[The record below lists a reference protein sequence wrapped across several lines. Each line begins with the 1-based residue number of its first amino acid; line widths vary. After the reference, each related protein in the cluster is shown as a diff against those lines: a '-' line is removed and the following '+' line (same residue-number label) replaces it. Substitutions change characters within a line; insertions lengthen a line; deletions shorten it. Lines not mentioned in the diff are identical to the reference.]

1 MPKASQ
7 ENLKVLAT
15 AGLIL
20 TDAMIFH
27 EVLAN
32 LKAQIETLSQIR
44 VQSNIKKALEDEWV
58 EILKIDYEPVFE
70 LALKI
75 LRHLPA
81 SPMLNREL
89 RRLLDV
95 AYDIASSHVLLKHD
109 LMGRVYHQLLLGKLV
124 KYYATYYTSVPAA
137 RLLARLLVTLPSPL
151 KVAESP
157 PKYGEVPLKA
167 VDFACGSGTLLSAL
181 YKELEAR
188 HRIEAEEPNVGS
200 LHEYMIEEGF
210 WGFDVLQHATHLAM
224 TTLSLHNPSTSVDL
238 SRIYA
243 LKLGKFDK
251 NVFLGSPDF
260 LKSPDI
266 SPVKLQ
272 RGGVGAERVGVSQ
285 RRTAE
290 GEKVP
295 NFHMCI
301 MNPPFTRSVGGNLL
315 FGDLPSKERRE
326 LQKVLSSLLKEKKLT
341 GIGQA
346 GLGAV
351 FVHLS
356 DQYLTAGGRL
366 ALVLPKGVLAGVSW
380 TKVRQLLL
388 ANYHI
393 EYIISSFQGP
403 TEWNFSENT
412 SLSEILLVAR
422 KRSKDKDDGYTIFAN
437 LFKKPEN
444 EIESVYIGSQLAEL
458 YESVAPAN
466 IENANASPFSIKLH
480 GKKIADVYSA
490 RLVEEAFGH
499 YNFFA
504 QAELNRITTLIR
516 GGTVYLPTQ
525 GIVGRIPLTTLDSFI
540 EDIGPDRRQVHSAF
554 RHVRYMSQAPYKS
567 LWGHDTDRIKCL
579 EQDPNASLEP
589 KNARVARVL
598 WKRKGNLV
606 IVDRA
611 RLSTYRVLAAFLRQ
625 DVLSNV
631 WWPIRTSMSVDA
643 KNHTLSG
650 DEMAKIIALWINS
663 TLGTLC
669 LLSISEVTEGP
680 WVSFKKTPLW
690 KLPVL
695 DIGKL
700 SKKQVK
706 KLLDL
711 YSQVHN
717 EELRPLPKEFRE
729 PRVRRKIDDKFNE
742 ILGLDVDLNILYGL
756 LSKDPTITGEA
767 IEV

>member
-1 MPKASQ
+1 MPKALQ
-7 ENLKVLAT
+7 EDLKVLAT

-32 LKAQIETLSQIR
+32 LKAEIETLSQIKA
-44 VQSNIKKALEDEWV
+44 QSNIKKAFEDEWIK
-58 EILKIDYEPVFE
+58 ILEIDYEPVFE

-81 SPMLNREL
+81 SPLLNREL

-95 AYDIASSHVLLKHD
+95 AYDIASSHALLKHD

-151 KVAESP
+151 KVSEIP
-157 PKYGEVPLKA
+157 PKYGKQLLKA
-167 VDFACGSGTLLSAL
+167 ADFACGSGTLLSAL

-188 HRIEAEEPNVGS
+188 HRIRAEEPNVGG
-200 LHEYMIEEGF
+200 LHEYMVEEGL

-243 LKLGKFDK
+243 LKLGKFNK

-272 RGGVGAERVGVSQ
+272 SGGVGAERVGVSQ
-285 RRTAE
+285 RKAAE

-295 NFHMCI
+295 NIHLCI

-315 FGDLPSKERRE
+315 FGDLPSKERKE
-326 LQKVLSSLLKEKKLT
+326 LQKVLSNLLKKEGLT

-351 FVHLS
+351 FVHLG
-356 DQYLTAGGRL
+356 DKYLAAGGRL
-366 ALVLPKGVLAGVSW
+366 GLVLPKAVLAGVSW
-380 TKVRQLLL
+380 TKVRELFLE
-388 ANYHI
+388 NYHV
-393 EYIISSFQGP
+393 EYVISTFQGP
-403 TEWNFSENT
+403 TDWNFSENT
-412 SLSEILLVAR
+412 SLSEILLVVR
-422 KRSKDKDDGYTIFAN
+422 KRSKNKDGDHTIFVN
-437 LFKKPEN
+437 LFRKPEN

-458 YESVAPAN
+458 YEAVAPAD
-466 IENANASPFSIKLH
+466 IENANASPFSVKLH
-480 GKKIADVYSA
+480 GKKVADVYSA
-490 RLVEEAFGH
+490 RLTEEAVGH

-516 GGTVYLPTQ
+516 GGTLYLPTR
-525 GIVGRIPLTTLDSFI
+525 GIVGRIPLTTLNSFI
-540 EDIGPDRRQVHSAF
+540 DYIGPDRRQVHSAF
-554 RHVRYMSQAPYKS
+554 RHIRYMSQAPYKS
-567 LWGHDTDRIKCL
+567 LWGHDPDKIKCL
-579 EQDPNASLEP
+579 EQNPNASLEP
-589 KNARVARVL
+589 KNAKVARNL

-606 IVDRA
+606 IVEGV
-611 RLSTYRVLAAFLRQ
+611 RLSTCRVLSAFLTQ

-631 WWPIRTSMSVDA
+631 WWPIRTALSVKA
-643 KNHTLSG
+643 KNYTLSS
-650 DEMAKIIALWINS
+650 EETAKTMALWINS

-669 LLSISEVTEGP
+669 LLSIAEVTEGP
-680 WVSFKKTPLW
+680 WVAFKKTPLW

-695 DIGKL
+695 NIRKL
-700 SKKQVK
+700 NKKQVK
-706 KLLDL
+706 ELLNL
-711 YSQVHN
+711 YPNVRHT
-717 EELRPLPKEFRE
+717 ELQPLPKEFRK
-729 PRVRRKIDDKFNE
+729 PRVRKKLDDKFNE
-742 ILGLDVDLNILYGL
+742 ILGLDVNLNTLYSL

-767 IEV
+767 IEI

>member
-1 MPKASQ
+1 MPKALQ
-7 ENLKVLAT
+7 EDLKVLAT

-32 LKAQIETLSQIR
+32 LKAEIETLSQVR
-44 VQSNIKKALEDEWV
+44 AQSNIKKAFEDEWIK
-58 EILKIDYEPVFE
+58 ILGIDYEPVFE

-81 SPMLNREL
+81 SPLLNREL

-95 AYDIASSHVLLKHD
+95 AYDIASSHALLKHD

-151 KVAESP
+151 KVNEIP
-157 PKYGEVPLKA
+157 PKYGEQPFKA

-188 HRIEAEEPNVGS
+188 HRIKADEPTVGR
-200 LHEYMIEEGF
+200 LHEYMIEEGL

-251 NVFLGSPDF
+251 KVFLGSPDF
-260 LKSPDI
+260 FKSPDI

-272 RGGVGAERVGVSQ
+272 SGGVGAERVGVSQ
-285 RRTAE
+285 RREAE
-290 GEKVP
+290 GETVP

-315 FGDLPSKERRE
+315 FGDLPSKERKE
-326 LQKVLSSLLKEKKLT
+326 LQKVLSDLLKKEELT

-351 FVHLS
+351 FVHLG
-356 DQYLTAGGRL
+356 DKYLEEGGRL
-366 ALVLPKGVLAGVSW
+366 GLVLPKAVLAGVSW
-380 TKVRQLLL
+380 TKIRELFLEK
-388 ANYHI
+388 YHL

-403 TEWNFSENT
+403 NDWNFSENT
-412 SLSEILLVAR
+412 SLSEVLLVAR
-422 KRSKDKDDGYTIFAN
+422 KRSVNETGGYTIFVN
-437 LFKKPEN
+437 LFRKPEN

-458 YESVAPAN
+458 YGAVAPAD
-466 IENANASPFSIKLH
+466 IENANGSPFSVKLH
-480 GKKIADVYSA
+480 GKKVADVYSA

-499 YNFFA
+499 YNLFG
-504 QAELNRITTLIR
+504 QAELNRISTLIR
-516 GGTVYLPTQ
+516 GGTLYLPTK

-554 RHVRYMSQAPYKS
+554 RKVRYMAQTPFKS
-567 LWGHDTDRIKCL
+567 LWGYDTDRIKCL

-589 KNARVARVL
+589 KNAKVARAL
-598 WKRKGNLV
+598 WRRSGNLL
-606 IVDRA
+606 IIERA
-611 RLSTYRVLAAFLRQ
+611 WLPTYRVLAILSKQ
-625 DVLSNV
+625 NVLSNV
-631 WWPIRTSMSVDA
+631 WWPVQTKKVKTKGYTMTS
-643 KNHTLSG
+643 
-650 DEMAKIIALWINS
+650 DETAKIMTLWINS
-663 TLGTLC
+663 TYGTLP
-669 LLSISEVTEGP
+669 LLSISEVTRGP
-680 WVSFKKTPLW
+680 WLAFKKTPLW
-690 KLPVL
+690 KLPIL
-695 DIGKL
+695 DIRKL

-706 KLLDL
+706 ELLDL
-711 YSQVHN
+711 YSHVRN
-717 EELRPLPKEFRE
+717 SELQPLPKEFKD
-729 PRVRRKIDDKFNE
+729 PKVRKKIDDKFNE
-742 ILGLDVDLNILYGL
+742 ILGLNVDLNLLYGL

-767 IEV
+767 LEV

>member
-1 MPKASQ
+1 MPKASK
-7 ENLKVLAT
+7 EDLKVLAT

-32 LKAQIETLSQIR
+32 LKAEIETLSQIR
-44 VQSNIKKALEDEWV
+44 AQSNIKRAFENEWV
-58 EILKIDYEPVFE
+58 KILKIDYEPVFE
-70 LALKI
+70 VALKI

-89 RRLLDV
+89 RRLLGV
-95 AYDIASSHVLLKHD
+95 AYDIASSHALLKHD

-151 KVAESP
+151 KIMESP
-157 PKYGEVPLKA
+157 PKYGEQPLKA

-188 HRIEAEEPNVGS
+188 HRIRAEEPNVGS
-200 LHEYMIEEGF
+200 LHEYMIEEGL

-285 RRTAE
+285 RRAAE

-315 FGDLPSKERRE
+315 FGDLPSKERKK

-356 DQYLTAGGRL
+356 DQYLAVGGRL
-366 ALVLPKGVLAGVSW
+366 ALVLPKAVLAGVSW
-380 TKVRQLLL
+380 TKIRELFLEK
-388 ANYHI
+388 YHL

-403 TEWNFSENT
+403 NDWNFSENT
-412 SLSEILLVAR
+412 SLSEVLLMAR
-422 KRSKDKDDGYTIFAN
+422 KRSVDENSGYTIFVN
-437 LFKKPEN
+437 LFRKPEN

-458 YESVAPAN
+458 YGAAAPAD
-466 IENANASPFSIKLH
+466 IENANAAPFSVKLH
-480 GKKIADVYSA
+480 GKKVADVYSA

-499 YNFFA
+499 YNLFA

-516 GGTVYLPTQ
+516 EGTLYLPTQ
-525 GIVGRIPLTTLDSFI
+525 GIVNRIFLTTFDTFAG
-540 EDIGPDRRQVHSAF
+540 EIGPDVRQVHSAF
-554 RHVRYMSQAPYKS
+554 RKVTYRSQKPYQSFWNHETDKVRCIDQN
-567 LWGHDTDRIKCL
+567 
-579 EQDPNASLEP
+579 PNASLEP
-589 KNARVARVL
+589 KNAKMARAL
-598 WKRKGNLV
+598 WKRSGNLL
-606 IVDRA
+606 IVERA
-611 RLSTYRVLAAFLRQ
+611 WLPTYRVLAILSKQ
-625 DVLSNV
+625 NVLSNV
-631 WWPIRTSMSVDA
+631 WWPVQTKKVKAKGYTLTS
-643 KNHTLSG
+643 
-650 DEMAKIIALWINS
+650 DETAKIMALWINS
-663 TLGTLC
+663 TYGTLL
-669 LLSISEVTEGP
+669 LLSLSEVTRGP
-680 WVSFKKTPLW
+680 WIKFKKTPLW

-695 DIGKL
+695 DIRKL
-700 SKKQVK
+700 SGKQVK
-706 KLLDL
+706 ELLDL
-711 YSQVHN
+711 YSHIRN
-717 EELRPLPKEFRE
+717 GELQPLPKEFRE
-729 PRVRRKIDDKFNE
+729 PRVKGKIDYKFNE
-742 ILGLDVDLNILYGL
+742 ILGLNVNLNTLYGL
-756 LSKDPTITGEA
+756 LSTDPTITGEA